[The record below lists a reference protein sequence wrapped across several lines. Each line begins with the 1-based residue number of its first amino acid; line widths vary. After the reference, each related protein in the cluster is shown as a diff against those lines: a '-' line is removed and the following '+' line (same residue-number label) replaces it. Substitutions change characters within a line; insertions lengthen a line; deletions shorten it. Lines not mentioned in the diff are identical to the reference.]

1 MNYLLDTSSFLW
13 FVNDDS
19 RLSEAAKE
27 LLEDS
32 GNIFSLSIVS
42 IWETAIKANLGRG
55 LELPIPFAPFID
67 AVIERYRFSILNI
80 SISHLK
86 SVAGLPLVHRDP
98 FDRLLIAQSLVEELP
113 IVTNDGMFDAY
124 AVQRIW

>member
-86 SVAGLPLVHRDP
+86 RVAELSLAHRDP